1 MPTISQFFG
10 IVIRMYYEEHGVPH
24 FHAHYAEEAAVI
36 AIDSLA
42 VIEGQLSRRALALVL
57 EWSFEHRSELNE
69 NWERARRHE
78 PLLHI
83 EPLR

>member
-10 IVIRMYYEEHGVPH
+10 IVIRMYYEEHGVRH
-24 FHAHYAEEAAVI
+24 FHAYYAEEAAVI
-36 AIDSLA
+36 AIDSLG
-42 VIEGQLSRRALALVL
+42 VIEGELSRRALALVL
-57 EWSFEHRSELNE
+57 EWSFEHRTELIE

-78 PLLHI
+78 TLLSI